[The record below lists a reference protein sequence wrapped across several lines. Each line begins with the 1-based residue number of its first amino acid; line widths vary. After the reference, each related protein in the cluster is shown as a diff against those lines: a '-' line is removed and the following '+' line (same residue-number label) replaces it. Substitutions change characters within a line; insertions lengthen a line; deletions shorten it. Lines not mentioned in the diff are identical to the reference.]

1 MPKAQEFKLTL
12 ASELCEI
19 NRACRSIDDFCALNA
34 VAKSSERA
42 LHIVLDELISNTVS
56 HGRAP
61 ATAPIDVRLILD
73 EGTMKLE
80 YIDRGRPF
88 DPFKDLPPDTRELPI
103 EQRSIGGLGWPLI
116 LNYCELDDYR
126 YIDGENHYAFVIRA
140 L

>member
-1 MPKAQEFKLTL
+1 MPAEQELKLTL
-12 ASELCEI
+12 ASELREI
-19 NRACRSIDDFCALNA
+19 NLACRRIDDFCALNA
-34 VAKSSERA
+34 VAKASEHA

-56 HGRAP
+56 HGRSP
-61 ATAPIDVRLILD
+61 PTAPIDVRLILD
-73 EGTMKLE
+73 EGIMKLE

-88 DPFKDLPPDTRELPI
+88 DPLKDLPPDTRELPI
-103 EQRSIGGLGWPLI
+103 EQRQVGGLGWPLI